1 MKIKSK
7 VAIFVVIMTV
17 IVIASLSHNFATTDA
32 PFEHEPVNPVPQRA
46 GEVNSLKP
54 SSQKNAAEAK
64 VDASPSP
71 LLVPNYFV
79 SASSM
84 PPRQSAAA
92 FAPLMRQPL
101 KNSIA
106 TLQSAVEKGDQ
117 TAQCLLA
124 QALIHCAAFKLQVRQ
139 ERLNLLQRQLELL
152 ESSPHEAN
160 LIAEDL
166 AIFDASRKFCA
177 GLKRRTLASAE
188 QMLVQAARNGS
199 RSAMYY
205 FVEGNFL
212 GFGQPDFLAKPEFP
226 IWQQQAL
233 NAANDMV
240 RRGWVEV
247 VPLLALAYRSKNTPF
262 SALIA
267 DDPFQARVYD
277 VLASLLFDEFPAT
290 QPLPAQRELD
300 AQSQARAI
308 WTGSFGR
315 RSNQM
320 ESYFGPPSIASMN
333 LENTCS

>member
-1 MKIKSK
+1 MKIRSK
-7 VAIFVVIMTV
+7 IAVVVVIVTV
-17 IVIASLSHNFATTDA
+17 IGISSLSRNFAI
-32 PFEHEPVNPVPQRA
+32 VNAYSERGPANQALQQA
-46 GEVNSLKP
+46 GEIT
-54 SSQKNAAEAK
+54 SSTPNFQTDSPKI
-64 VDASPSP
+64 DASPTLAS
-71 LLVPNYFV
+71 NYFV

-84 PPRQSAAA
+84 PVLQPAAT

-106 TLQSAVEKGDQ
+106 TLQSAVAQGDQ

-124 QALIHCAAFKLQVRQ
+124 QALTHCAAFKMQGKQ

-166 AIFDASRKFCA
+166 ATFDTSRKFCA
-177 GLKRRTLASAE
+177 GLERSTLASAE

-205 FVEGNFL
+205 FVEGSFL

-226 IWQQQAL
+226 IWQDQAL
-233 NAANDMV
+233 NAANDMA

-247 VPLLALAYRSKNTPF
+247 VPLLALAYRSKKTHF

-315 RSNQM
+315 HSNQM
-320 ESYFGPPSIASMN
+320 GNYFGPPSIASMN
-333 LENTCS
+333 LENTCI

>member
-1 MKIKSK
+1 MKVRATIAIVVSALAVIT
-7 VAIFVVIMTV
+7 VASFTRKFA
-17 IVIASLSHNFATTDA
+17 IAHTHSEPLST
-32 PFEHEPVNPVPQRA
+32 NPVMSQHT
-46 GEVNSLKP
+46 GEITSPKPPFQANSPKI
-54 SSQKNAAEAK
+54 
-64 VDASPSP
+64 VASPTLAS
-71 LLVPNYFV
+71 NYFV

-84 PPRQSAAA
+84 PMRQPVTA

-106 TLQSAVEKGDQ
+106 TLQSAVKKGDQ

-124 QALIHCAAFKLQVRQ
+124 QALTHCAAFKMQGKQ

-152 ESSPHEAN
+152 DSAPHEAN

-166 AIFDASRKFCA
+166 GTFDTSRKFCA

-188 QMLVQAARNGS
+188 QLLVQAARNGS
-199 RSAMYY
+199 RSALYY

-212 GFGQPDFLAKPEFP
+212 GFGQPDFLAKPEFL
-226 IWQQQAL
+226 IWQNQAL
-233 NAANDMV
+233 NAANDMAQ
-240 RRGWVEV
+240 RGWPEV

-277 VLASLLFDEFPAT
+277 VLGSLLFDEFPAT

-300 AQSQARAI
+300 AQSHARAI
-308 WTGSFGR
+308 WTESFGR
-315 RSNQM
+315 RGNQIGN
-320 ESYFGPPSIASMN
+320 YFGPPSIASMN